1 MKLPTLLT
9 AAVYVAL
16 TFSASPH
23 PALAADAPQTTILAE
38 LFTSEG
44 CSSCPPADKF
54 LATLDAQP
62 IQGVDVV
69 VMSEHVDYWN
79 HDGWKD
85 PYSSHQFTE
94 RQEIYTDRFKPPNGS
109 YTPQM
114 VLDGVE
120 QFTGSD
126 TDQAGKSFTK
136 IVQDPKIPLHL
147 SNISIDSSHTLH
159 AHVES
164 GPLDPSFKVKDADL
178 LIAVAMNRAQ
188 SQVTAGENKDRKLDH
203 VAVVRSLT
211 KNGQLKQGQSVN
223 QDIQVKV
230 DPKLDP
236 GNLRLIAFLQESHQ
250 GRVVAAAESPIGGK
264 Q

>member
-1 MKLPTLLT
+1 MKLPAFLIVVVFATLTLSVNT
-9 AAVYVAL
+9 
-16 TFSASPH
+16 
-23 PALAADAPQTTILAE
+23 LAADAPQTTILAE

-54 LATLDAQP
+54 LATLDSQP
-62 IQGVDVV
+62 IKGVDVV

-94 RQEIYTDRFKPPNGS
+94 RQETYTNRFNLPNGS

-147 SNISIDSSHTLH
+147 SNISIDASHTLH

-164 GPLDPSFKVKDADL
+164 GPLDPSFKVKEADL

-203 VAVVRSLT
+203 VAVVRSL
-211 KNGQLKQGQSVN
+211 NQAAQLRQGQSIN

-236 GNLRLIAFLQESHQ
+236 SNLRLIAFLQESHQ
-250 GRVVAAAESPIGGK
+250 GRVVAAAESPVTGK
-264 Q
+264 